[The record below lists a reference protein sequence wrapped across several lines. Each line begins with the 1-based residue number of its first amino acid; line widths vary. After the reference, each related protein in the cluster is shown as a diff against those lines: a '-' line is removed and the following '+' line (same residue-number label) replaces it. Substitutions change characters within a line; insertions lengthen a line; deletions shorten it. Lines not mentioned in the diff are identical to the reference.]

1 MNIKKLFNTF
11 TVLLMC
17 FSLAGIVSCSA
28 VSEGDSDSTSGKAD
42 AATGPTRLCITVGK
56 LTSSRSTITP
66 TDLVR
71 SEITKAALFGNEKE
85 IKTWEAADDKNAI
98 DVMEN
103 DEEAQ
108 LDGGQYDFTLYLY
121 STLSGSERLV
131 AVSENNGFFVE
142 PGSNKINFTTSIPV
156 EGTGDIEVTLNWEDE
171 QRIGK
176 VETGLFTLD
185 DDTVAVEGY
194 DYSDCEVTGTNTVK
208 YAKTD
213 VTAGHYYIKF
223 NVYDSTDTTVISRF
237 MDVIIV
243 EPGRLSS
250 ETRKLTHVDTLYT
263 ITYDTNGGSYVEG
276 YSPVTVHNAYTGVLL
291 PTETKI
297 TKTGYKFGGWLDVC
311 EESCDGTETRRTL
324 LPTVTDDEGEIEPNP
339 LITKDHTYKAQWTAE
354 TYTLSYKDAGGKV
367 FSGETEFSADDKAHT
382 YGGVTTLPTPAKTG
396 YIFGGWY
403 TDEKCEGTSYT
414 EISATDI
421 TSDTTLYAKWTP
433 ITYTVHFNRNDASI
447 DSSKGSL
454 IGNYSDVVLEYD
466 TDYTLED
473 VTTLEGNTSVTQVFT
488 YTDAS
493 GTTVGKFIGW
503 SYSESGAQV
512 YGNNQKI
519 KNILNEDG
527 NVPEN
532 GETITLYA
540 KWIVGK
546 YAVNF
551 DANGGSGTTDG
562 IEAEM
567 NTGVTLPVNNF
578 SRTGYTSAGWGT
590 TTEGGTVYAEN
601 AATEAALSSEI
612 GASVTLYAQWTAN
625 TYTVAFSNQGIR
637 TNSRD
642 AKGTLPA
649 VEKTVTA
656 GGSMS
661 SMSMTYDTPAN
672 LSSFNLTP
680 PEGYKFVSWNTKE
693 DGTGA
698 AYSNE
703 ASVKNLT
710 ATACDTV
717 TLYPVFS
724 PVEYTVTYDSNKG
737 VPSTGTSTVYGR
749 MGVQNT
755 EYDSTDLVSINSYHR
770 DGYIVSGWTT
780 VSEGADTLI
789 TVDTGYLGNLATT
802 DGANVTLYAMWTP
815 ITYNVTYNSNG
826 GEFSSYDGAAQTQA
840 YDTVYSA
847 PEVTARTGYT
857 FKGWA
862 TSSNAV
868 TPNALCQ
875 ATDATNSTVK
885 NICLNANE
893 DITLYAVWELVLY
906 DITYNVNGGSWKN
919 SSYTKTYD
927 VVNGATLPTA
937 RDIYRSGYA
946 FKGWTKTNNASADLE
961 TAIAA
966 GTTGAVTYY
975 AQWRA
980 NCSGLSLSDSFML
993 FTGTGATKQCSANP
1007 TFRGGETP
1015 AYTTI
1020 WSSADTSI
1028 ATVDDNGWIKAMGT
1042 GTTSVT
1048 AKVDDKIATCVVV
1061 VKSSNSTLEYN
1072 TGTSSAG
1079 TFGYGKQYYTNNKYL
1094 LAFYNSNWG
1103 NIDFIGRPNTSASW
1117 QQTTYW
1123 YFGWSPKVESS
1134 NASATYEVTAKPVIA
1149 YDTRTGVNYV
1159 VMYLILTNKSETQS
1173 ATYKL
1178 GYHADVQ
1185 MGTNDYAPIQETN
1198 YGFRMWDDNA
1208 HIELQAHI
1216 HPVSYSEVTGVD
1228 HQWMG
1233 WFGRRQSNCFVT
1245 INGYSNPLTGI
1256 DSAIAFSWN
1265 NIPLGPGESAI
1276 RCVYFTLKGI

>member
-28 VSEGDSDSTSGKAD
+28 VSEGDSDSTSEKAD
-42 AATGPTRLCITVGK
+42 AVTGPTRLCITVGK
-56 LTSSRSTITP
+56 LTSSRATITP

-71 SEITKAALFGNEKE
+71 NEITKAALFGNEKE
-85 IKTWEAADDKNAI
+85 IKTWEAADGKNAI
-98 DVMEN
+98 DVIET

-156 EGTGDIEVTLNWEDE
+156 EGQGDIEVTLNWEDE

-176 VETGLFTLD
+176 VEAGLFTLD

-213 VTAGHYYIKF
+213 VKAGHYYIKF

-250 ETRKLTHVDTLYT
+250 DSRELTDVDTLYT
-263 ITYDTNGGSYVEG
+263 ITYDTNGGSYVDG

-297 TKTGYKFGGWLDVC
+297 TKTGYKFNGWLDVC
-311 EESCDGTETRRTL
+311 EDSCDGTETRRTL
-324 LPTVTDDEGEIEPNP
+324 LPTVTTADGDIIQNP
-339 LITKDHTYKAQWTAE
+339 LIIKDHTYKAQWTAE
-354 TYTLSYKDAGGKV
+354 TYTLSYKDADGKV

-382 YGGVTTLPTPAKTG
+382 YGGATTLPIPKKTG

-433 ITYTVHFNRNDASI
+433 ITYTVHFDRNDASI
-447 DSSKGSL
+447 DSSKGAL
-454 IGNYSDVVLEYD
+454 TGNYSDVVLTYD
-466 TDYTLED
+466 GDYTLED
-473 VTTLEGNTSVTQVFT
+473 VTTLEGNTSVTEVFT
-488 YTDAS
+488 YTGAD
-493 GTTVGKFIGW
+493 GTVVGKFIGW

-519 KNILNEDG
+519 KNILNKNGE
-527 NVPEN
+527 VPEN

-551 DANGGSGTTDG
+551 DANGGSGTTCG
-562 IEAEM
+562 IEAEL
-567 NTGVTLPVNNF
+567 GVGAKLPKSDF
-578 SRTGYTSAGWGT
+578 LRTGYTFASWGST
-590 TTEGGTVYAEN
+590 TTGGTVYEEE
-601 AATEAALSSEI
+601 ATTSAALSTET

-649 VEKTVTA
+649 VEKTGTVA
-656 GGSMS
+656 GSMS
-661 SMSMTYDTPAN
+661 SMSMTYDTPKN
-672 LSSFNLTP
+672 LSSFTLEP
-680 PEGYKFVSWNTKE
+680 PKGYKFVSWNTKE

-703 ASVKNLT
+703 ATVKNLT
-710 ATACDTV
+710 ATADETV

-724 PVEYTVTYDSNKG
+724 PVEYTVTYDGNKS

-780 VSEGADTLI
+780 DSEGADTLI
-789 TVDTGYLGNLATT
+789 TVDSGYLGNLAAR
-802 DGANVTLYAMWTP
+802 DGANVTLYAKWTP

-826 GEFSSYDGAAQTQA
+826 GAFSSYDGAAQTQA
-840 YDTVYSA
+840 YDTVYNA
-847 PEVTARTGYT
+847 PAVMARTGYT

-868 TPNALCQ
+868 TPNALCK
-875 ATDATNSTVK
+875 ATDENNSTVK
-885 NICLNANE
+885 NICLNADEN
-893 DITLYAVWELVLY
+893 ITLYAVWEQDIY

-919 SSYTKTYD
+919 STYTKTYD
-927 VVNGATLPTA
+927 TVNGATLPTA
-937 RDIYRSGYA
+937 RDIYRSKYA
-946 FKGWTKTNNASADLE
+946 FKGWTKDSSGNGDLE
-961 TAIAA
+961 TVIAP

-980 NCSGLSLSDSFML
+980 NCSSLSLSDSFIL
-993 FTGTGATKQCSANP
+993 FTDIGATKQCSATP
-1007 TFRGGETP
+1007 AFSGGETP

-1042 GTTSVT
+1042 GTTTVT
-1048 AKVDDKIATCVVV
+1048 AKVDNQIATCVVV
-1061 VKSSNSTLEYN
+1061 VKASNSTLEYN
-1072 TGTSSAG
+1072 TGTSSVG
-1079 TFGYGKQYYTNNKYL
+1079 YFGSGNYYTNTQKL
-1094 LAFYNSNWG
+1094 LAFYSNGWG
-1103 NIDFIGRPNTSASW
+1103 NIDFIGRPNTSTYW
-1117 QQTTYW
+1117 RQTTFAY
-1123 YFGWSPKVESS
+1123 YGWKPLV
-1134 NASATYEVTAKPVIA
+1134 AVDGFVTYNVTSKPVIA
-1149 YDTRTGVNYV
+1149 YDKVTGINYV
-1159 VMYLILTNKSETQS
+1159 VMYLILTNMSETKT
-1173 ATYKL
+1173 ADFKL

-1185 MGTNDYAPIQETN
+1185 LGYNDYAPVQETN

-1208 HIELQAHI
+1208 HIELQVHT
-1216 HPVSYSEVTGVD
+1216 HPVKYSEVTSVD

-1233 WFGRRQSNCFVT
+1233 HYSWRQSNCFGT
-1245 INGYSNPLTGI
+1245 YNGYSNPMTGI
-1256 DSAIAFSWN
+1256 DSAVAFSWN